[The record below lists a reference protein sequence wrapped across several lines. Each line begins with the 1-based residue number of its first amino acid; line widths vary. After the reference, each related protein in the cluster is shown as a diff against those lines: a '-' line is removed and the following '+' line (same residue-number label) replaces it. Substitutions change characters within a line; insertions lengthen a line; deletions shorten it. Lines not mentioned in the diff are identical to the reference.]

1 MQNFIIMDTSCGDG
15 SVPRRREGNEVP
27 RCSAATGAGAREK
40 SYKRRPES
48 ITSQLFD
55 FWIAHQKWPKSWL
68 ICFQPAIKRIFWW
81 SSINQYQLAKIETIA
96 SSPGAA
102 W

>member
-68 ICFQPAIKRIFWW
+68 ILLSTRDKEDILVKF
-81 SSINQYQLAKIETIA
+81 YQSVSTCKIETIA